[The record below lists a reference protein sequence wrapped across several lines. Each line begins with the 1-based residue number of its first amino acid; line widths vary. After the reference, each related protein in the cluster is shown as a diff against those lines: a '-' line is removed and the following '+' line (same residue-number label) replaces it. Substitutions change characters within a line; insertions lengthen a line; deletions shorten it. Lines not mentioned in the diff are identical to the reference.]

1 MISKVI
7 YVGSI
12 PATLDLLIGYW
23 NSAYASPGQCSLV
36 GVSLSMYTYY
46 LAD

>member
-12 PATLDLLIGYW
+12 PAVLVIINEMKEKIFSNELI
-23 NSAYASPGQCSLV
+23 SL
-36 GVSLSMYTYY
+36 YRY
-46 LAD
+46 

>member
-12 PATLDLLIGYW
+12 PAVLVVLRLINYAYNTLLL
-23 NSAYASPGQCSLV
+23 
-36 GVSLSMYTYY
+36 
-46 LAD
+46 

>member
-12 PATLDLLIGYW
+12 PAVLVVLRLINY
-23 NSAYASPGQCSLV
+23 AYN
-36 GVSLSMYTYY
+36 TIHFYY
-46 LAD
+46 KDIIV

>member
-12 PATLDLLIGYW
+12 PAV
-23 NSAYASPGQCSLV
+23 LV
-36 GVSLSMYTYY
+36 IINEIKEKKFLVMN
-46 LAD
+46 

>member
-12 PATLDLLIGYW
+12 PAVLVVLRLINY
-23 NSAYASPGQCSLV
+23 AYNTIQ
-36 GVSLSMYTYY
+36 YTFIIKI
-46 LAD
+46 